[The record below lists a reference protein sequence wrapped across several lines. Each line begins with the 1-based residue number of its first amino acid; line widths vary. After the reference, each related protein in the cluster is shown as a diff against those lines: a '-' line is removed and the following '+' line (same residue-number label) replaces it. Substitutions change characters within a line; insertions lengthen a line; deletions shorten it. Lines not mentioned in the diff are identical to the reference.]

1 MTKARDIASAI
12 PAPSTVSSAELGFL
26 DGVTSAIQT
35 QVDAKIAKTLTTTT
49 GDIIYAS
56 GANTPARLGI
66 GSTDQVLKV
75 TGGVPAWAT
84 PASGSMTLLA
94 SGTFSSSALSLTSI
108 SGSYINLVL
117 IFENYVKS
125 GGTDT
130 NFRLNSDSGSNY
142 AWAQY
147 ATGLTSFNT
156 STSNTTLQTNQPGFN
171 SAPGS
176 LYMTIYNYSNT
187 NSHKAVTSL
196 FNGNAGGNKN
206 AVWNIGTY
214 ASTSAITG
222 ILTTD
227 AMTSGSYYLY
237 GVK

>member
-1 MTKARDIASAI
+1 MPNTKAY
-12 PAPSTVSSAELGFL
+12 TV
-26 DGVTSAIQT
+26 
-35 QVDAKIAKTLTTTT
+35 
-49 GDIIYAS
+49 
-56 GANTPARLGI
+56 ANA
-66 GSTDQVLKV
+66 
-75 TGGVPAWAT
+75 TGGR
-84 PASGSMTLLA
+84 TLLA

-108 SGSYINLVL
+108 SGAYKDLIL
-117 IFENYVKS
+117 IFENYYRS

-142 AWAQY
+142 SWAQY

-156 STSNTTLQTNQPGFN
+156 STNNTVLQTNQPSFN

-176 LYMTIYNYSNT
+176 LCMTIHNYANT
-187 NSHKAVTSL
+187 NSHKAVTSI

-214 ASTSAITG
+214 ASTNAITG
-222 ILTTD
+222 ILTLD